1 MKKGKLIVIEGTDGS
16 GKKTQT
22 QLLIKRLNLE
32 GIPAEHMSFPRY
44 GTPSGRIIGQCYLG
58 KNGLGEGDVAWFEEA
73 DKLDPLVASLYYAAD
88 RRAAVPEMERILSS
102 GTNLVLDRYYQSNM
116 AHQGGKIESDSKRG
130 AFFEF
135 ERKFFNPIRLTMNLY
150 MFILFMRSMFYNFIN
165 PFFFHTK
172 NCTIAS
178 YSRNKIFLFFLN
190 IRNERMFTIPAIKK
204 KNIDGK
210 IRN

>member
-88 RRAAVPEMERILSS
+88 RRLATPEIELILES
-102 GTNLVLDRYYQSNM
+102 NL
-116 AHQGGKIESDSKRG
+116 
-130 AFFEF
+130 
-135 ERKFFNPIRLTMNLY
+135 FNE
-150 MFILFMRSMFYNFIN
+150 
-165 PFFFHTK
+165 
-172 NCTIAS
+172 
-178 YSRNKIFLFFLN
+178 FLN
-190 IRNERMFTIPAIKK
+190 SSTIFSSELENKTTSLVCPSAIK
-204 KNIDGK
+204 
-210 IRN
+210 